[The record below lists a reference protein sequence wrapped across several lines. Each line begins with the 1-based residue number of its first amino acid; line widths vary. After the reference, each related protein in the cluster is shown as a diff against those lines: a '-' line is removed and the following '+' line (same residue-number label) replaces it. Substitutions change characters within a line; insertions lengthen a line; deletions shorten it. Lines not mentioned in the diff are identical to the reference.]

1 MLLEISDLSKK
12 YVRDEKEYLVLDKVN
27 FQAEKG
33 QLITIIGQSGSG
45 KSTFFN
51 IVTGMLEQ
59 SSGSI
64 KIDEIEVSGKR
75 KEFSEIRNQKV
86 GYIMQGQNLLNNFS
100 VLDNVCFP
108 FYLTK
113 KTRKLRGRKAN
124 TNCDCSKDSVDIKVK
139 AEGLLREVGLYDARN
154 AFPSQLSGG
163 EIKRVAVVRA
173 LINSP
178 DIIIADEPTGN
189 LDPWNSQKIIELFR
203 EISETGVSVIV
214 STHDMEFLKYSNRS
228 YEMKNGKLGDLIW
241 EKNGNI

>member
-33 QLITIIGQSGSG
+33 QLISIIGQSGSG

-51 IVTGMLEQ
+51 IITGMLEQ

-64 KIDEIEVSGKR
+64 KIDEKEVTGKS
-75 KEFSEIRNQKV
+75 KEFSKIRNQKV

-108 FYLTK
+108 FYLIK
-113 KTRKLRGRKAN
+113 NKGRSAG
-124 TNCDCSKDSVDIKVK
+124 SKDSIDIQAK

-173 LINSP
+173 LINGP

-189 LDPWNSQKIIELFR
+189 LDPWNSLKIIELFR
-203 EISETGVSVIV
+203 EISKTGVTVIV
-214 STHDMEFLKYSNRS
+214 STHDMEFLKHSNRS
-228 YEMKNGKLGDLIW
+228 YEMKSGKLEDLH
-241 EKNGNI
+241 